1 MLTEKLSTVDILS
14 VFFSGRVTKNT
25 NEEIDLSSE
34 AIKWIVNE
42 LENIDLFGMDE
53 DVHGRMFDYFLDATA
68 RGQELGQFFTPRDI
82 VELMVELADI
92 QVSKH
97 HVEKVFDPCCG
108 SGGFLISALSKM
120 LEKTDS
126 IAGASNKEKN
136 NIKKEVV
143 NESIF
148 GIDAGNDPKMYRIA
162 RMNMY
167 LHGDGGSNIYLAD
180 SIDKEIGH
188 IGKSSLEYKRETKE
202 VRDLFFQGGLKFD
215 VILSNPPFAM
225 KYEREDEEH
234 KRILDQYELGFQ
246 NDKNVAS
253 LLSSVMYI
261 ERYYELLSDDG
272 RVLAIIDD
280 SVLSGDSYKNIRN
293 YIREKFIVLGIVS
306 LPGDAFKRSAARV
319 KTSILILRKKHK
331 GEMQS
336 DVFLDSSIRL
346 GLEEKIA
353 KRIGISPIDLE
364 KKKTAEIKRIVT
376 NYKGFRNGSK
386 NSGVYPV
393 KNIQGRLDVK
403 YCIHDT
409 GRKKKLWKKAGYDSI
424 KIENVLSIVK
434 KGRENTVTADNEY
447 QFLRVNYQGD
457 VLDGETVLG
466 SECSYAKLY
475 AVKAWDIIISNMGV
489 GRGAIGIVPP
499 YHSGK
504 FLSNEYTI
512 LTAKSE
518 EESVYYSN
526 IIKTKEILGD
536 ILTTTTG
543 MNRGRIL
550 WDDIK
555 NVEVPKYKGQDKGV
569 KKLVENLKKYWAAY
583 NELQK
588 ETVGYMT
595 KKSDQLELNDASAKD
610 RWLAFKPPE

>member
-136 NIKKEVV
+136 NIKKKVV

-409 GRKKKLWKKAGYDSI
+409 GMI
-424 KIENVLSIVK
+424 
-434 KGRENTVTADNEY
+434 
-447 QFLRVNYQGD
+447 
-457 VLDGETVLG
+457 
-466 SECSYAKLY
+466 
-475 AVKAWDIIISNMGV
+475 
-489 GRGAIGIVPP
+489 RG
-499 YHSGK
+499 
-504 FLSNEYTI
+504 
-512 LTAKSE
+512 
-518 EESVYYSN
+518 YYSN
-526 IIKTKEILGD
+526 STS
-536 ILTTTTG
+536 
-543 MNRGRIL
+543 
-550 WDDIK
+550 
-555 NVEVPKYKGQDKGV
+555 
-569 KKLVENLKKYWAAY
+569 AY
-583 NELQK
+583 
-588 ETVGYMT
+588 
-595 KKSDQLELNDASAKD
+595 SHI
-610 RWLAFKPPE
+610 